1 MSNQVKR
8 VISREFTVTAVA
20 AGTQVGGILGGKS
33 HRGYIRQVIA
43 RASTAGGT
51 SVDLE
56 LRLVAAS
63 DLAENLIYQ
72 NNTASYPLIDLVNAP
87 FDTYIGDGDLT
98 LYVEPQADGVIEIRI
113 DFEIL
118 E

>member
-20 AGTQVGGILGGKS
+20 AGTSVTNILGGKS

-51 SVDLE
+51 DVDIE

-72 NNTASYPLIDLVNAP
+72 NNAASYPLIDLVNAP
-87 FDTYIGDGDLT
+87 FDSYIGDGDLT

>member
-1 MSNQVKR
+1 MSNQIVR
-8 VISREFTVTAVA
+8 VISREFTVTAVT
-20 AGTQVGGILGGKS
+20 AGTTVTDIFGGNSK
-33 HRGYIRQVIA
+33 RGYIRQIIA
-43 RASTAGGT
+43 RASSGGGT
-51 SVDLE
+51 DIDLE

-72 NNTASYPLIDLVNAP
+72 NNGASYPLIDLVNAP
-87 FDTYIGDGDLT
+87 FDSYIGDGDLA